1 MTNREFTDAIA
12 EKLSGLP
19 DVEVS
24 VPNLNSYIFTMGNL
38 VNRIPDV
45 VRAEPGFVTTSELG
59 MAHYYAHPMELYL

>member
-1 MTNREFTDAIA
+1 MLHEMPFANDGVFTYELMIERTNSDLANI
-12 EKLSGLP
+12 L
-19 DVEVS
+19 
-24 VPNLNSYIFTMGNL
+24 GNL